1 MMLQRDGKQENTE
14 EKNNNSDDDDYK
26 SIVRP
31 AKESDPDIFV
41 QK

>member
-31 AKESDPDIFV
+31 VKESDPDIFV